1 MPQAYGRLLVR
12 STQHYRGNTSE
23 PNCLQHGSRDRKE
36 LVCACSVGR
45 GGVVRYWPSGDTESS
60 TLAIRGGLMT
70 ISEIPVKTGYVPV
83 NDLQMYYEIH
93 GTGQPLVLLHGAF
106 SAIGTSFEQLLPGLA
121 ETRQVIAFELQGHGR
136 TADIDRPLTL
146 EGMADDVATAIGQL
160 GAEPADIFGYST
172 GAAVGLHL
180 AIGHPDV
187 VRKLVVAS
195 VTYTMAGVHPGLMQG
210 LGEMTP
216 EMMHGSPWHEEYI
229 RIAPRPEDFATLF
242 AKKTQMDRQIKDLPA
257 DAIRAIKA
265 PTLLIIGDSDLVRP
279 EHAVEMF
286 RLLGGGVFGDTPAGL
301 PNSQLAILPGT
312 SHVTLV
318 NRADLLLPMIRSFL
332 DAPMPDAK

>member
-1 MPQAYGRLLVR
+1 
-12 STQHYRGNTSE
+12 
-23 PNCLQHGSRDRKE
+23 
-36 LVCACSVGR
+36 
-45 GGVVRYWPSGDTESS
+45 
-60 TLAIRGGLMT
+60 MT
-70 ISEIPVKTGYVPV
+70 ISETPAKTGYLPV
-83 NDLQMYYEIH
+83 NGLQMYYEIH

-146 EGMADDVATAIGQL
+146 EGMADDVAAAIDRL
-160 GAEPADIFGYST
+160 GVEPADIFGYST
-172 GAAVGLHL
+172 GGAVGLQL
-180 AIGHPDV
+180 AMRYPDV
-187 VRKLVVAS
+187 VRKLVLAS
-195 VTYTMAGVHPGLMQG
+195 VTYTMAGVHPGLMEG

-216 EMMHGSPWHEEYI
+216 EMMHGSPWHEEYLQ
-229 RIAPRPEDFATLF
+229 IAPRPEDFPKLF
-242 AKKTQMDRQIKDLPA
+242 AKKTAMDRQIKDLPA
-257 DAIRAIKA
+257 EAISAIKA

-312 SHVTLV
+312 SHVTVV
-318 NRADLLLPMIRSFL
+318 NRADLLLPMITSFL
-332 DAPMPDAK
+332 DAPMPEESDRVA

>member
-1 MPQAYGRLLVR
+1 M
-12 STQHYRGNTSE
+12 
-23 PNCLQHGSRDRKE
+23 
-36 LVCACSVGR
+36 
-45 GGVVRYWPSGDTESS
+45 
-60 TLAIRGGLMT
+60 
-70 ISEIPVKTGYVPV
+70 
-83 NDLQMYYEIH
+83 
-93 GTGQPLVLLHGAF
+93 LLHGAF
-106 SAIGTSFEQLLPGLA
+106 SAIGTSFEQLLPRLA

-195 VTYTMAGVHPGLMQG
+195 VTYTMAGVHPGLMEG

-216 EMMHGSPWHEEYI
+216 EMMYGSPWHEEYI

-265 PTLLIIGDSDLVRP
+265 YPTDHRG
-279 EHAVEMF
+279 F
-286 RLLGGGVFGDTPAGL
+286 RSCP
-301 PNSQLAILPGT
+301 P
-312 SHVTLV
+312 
-318 NRADLLLPMIRSFL
+318 
-332 DAPMPDAK
+332 

>member
-1 MPQAYGRLLVR
+1 M
-12 STQHYRGNTSE
+12 S
-23 PNCLQHGSRDRKE
+23 D
-36 LVCACSVGR
+36 
-45 GGVVRYWPSGDTESS
+45 
-60 TLAIRGGLMT
+60 
-70 ISEIPVKTGYVPV
+70 IPVKTGYVPV

-136 TADIDRPLTL
+136 TADIDRPLSL
-146 EGMADDVATAIGQL
+146 EGMADDVASAIGHL
-160 GAEPADIFGYST
+160 GVQPADIFGYST
-172 GAAVGLHL
+172 GAAVVLQL
-180 AIGHPDV
+180 VTRHPEV
-187 VRKLVVAS
+187 VRKLVLAS
-195 VTYTMAGVHPGLMQG
+195 VTYTMEGVHPGLMEG
-210 LGEMTP
+210 FGEMKP
-216 EMMHGSPWHEEYI
+216 EMMHGSPWHEEYL
-229 RIAPRPEDFATLF
+229 RIAPHPEDFAKLF

-257 DAIRAIKA
+257 EAIRAIKA

-318 NRADLLLPMIRSFL
+318 SRADLLLPMITSFL
-332 DAPMPDAK
+332 DAPMPDAT